1 MERKCT
7 NESLARLLGT
17 LRNMDNLRCYM
28 GDNLQ
33 ENRIFLSLGGG
44 GWFESDLH
52 VFAPCSIIP
61 R

>member
-7 NESLARLLGT
+7 NDSLDRLLGT
-17 LRNMDNLRCYM
+17 LRNMDNIRCYM

-33 ENRIFLSLGGG
+33 ENRIFLLLG

-52 VFAPCSIIP
+52 VFASCSGIIP
-61 R
+61 L